1 LFLKLITMQRLQK
14 VLITV
19 KLQEGLSH
27 KKIRMSLPK
36 MELRMKPKP
45 QQMPLPMRRKMQ
57 LKKLKKSSKQ

>member
-1 LFLKLITMQRLQK
+1 MFLKLITMQRLQK
-14 VLITV
+14 VLIIV
-19 KLQEGLSH
+19 KLQGLLH
-27 KKIRMSLPK
+27 KKIRMSLSK